1 MCARWIPLLLTDEH
15 ESTRLQVAPSL
26 LFWYEE
32 EGDFFGL
39 YRDNGRDVGALRHAQ
54 EQTFFNAVASC
65 RVSETQ
71 KIENH
76 VLCWEGYGHHL
87 LGL

>member
-1 MCARWIPLLLTDEH
+1 MDLAFIDGRTQEYTAASGAIIV
-15 ESTRLQVAPSL
+15 VAVRAGRG
-26 LFWYEE
+26 LFW
-32 EGDFFGL
+32 F
-39 YRDNGRDVGALRHAQ
+39 YRDNGRDVGALLHAR
-54 EQTFFNAVASC
+54 EQTFFNAVASP

-71 KIENH
+71 KSENH